1 MLFYIVVFT
10 FKKETEPIFF
20 SFVKRVLA
28 RTHTHVY
35 IMYFF
40 FYNTELY
47 TLIFHFSAIFHHK
60 NLISPH

>member
-28 RTHTHVY
+28 HTHTHVY
-35 IMYFF
+35 IMHFF
-40 FYNTELY
+40 STIPNYIPSPFT
-47 TLIFHFSAIFHHK
+47 FQPFSIIK
-60 NLISPH
+60 I